1 MPLYITTSLT
11 TIQSINN
18 LRGLICLAFPMIR
31 QINIC
36 ETKFVQLMKNN
47 QTYKLRWMFYHTSG
61 QPTNPLLY
69 NNTKISNI
77 CFEQQLRPLSS
88 SNQRARI
95 QYELLTMFVLI
106 LVCPQSNCHLS
117 KFITIFALNHQL
129 WFQSNLLLFMTGGA
143 NPGMSR
149 MSLFSG
155 CTSWNFERY

>member
-1 MPLYITTSLT
+1 VEQNLFSSWKIIKRTSLDECSITLRVNQPIHYYITT
-11 TIQSINN
+11 
-18 LRGLICLAFPMIR
+18 RKLA
-31 QINIC
+31 
-36 ETKFVQLMKNN
+36 TFV
-47 QTYKLRWMFYHTSG
+47 
-61 QPTNPLLY
+61 
-69 NNTKISNI
+69 
-77 CFEQQLRPLSS
+77 FEQQLRPLSS